1 MKKILLYS
9 LFAITSSLTSFAQ
22 PDITD
27 VTPIIG
33 QEGDLIT
40 ISGTFSATGNEVYFG
55 SVPGSIQSENA
66 TTIEVEVPIGASHE
80 YIRVLNSAGEVAYS
94 PLQFIFGYCGV
105 QNMQFAWSTWI
116 PNVGASGSDRN
127 VVAADFNLDGLID
140 IAVSS
145 YSDSKIYLFKNIS
158 VPYGPI
164 DFDPPTILNAQG
176 PTDLAQGDF
185 NGDGLED
192 LAICSFYDDNISVFF
207 NTSFGPNIAFTS
219 ENAIMVHPDPRDIVI
234 DDIDQDGHPD
244 IVASYYNMNRVVVML
259 NDGLPT
265 PTFTDTTGIGGLCC
279 YLHEVKTGDL
289 DQDGDNDIVV
299 AQLNNGVQVIL
310 NNSTPGNVD
319 LTLFGTVTSP
329 GAETV
334 SLNDL
339 DGDGLLDI
347 AAAGQIT
354 TNMNVVRNTWNGTV
368 LSFDTEQVFPATI
381 SYGIGAGDVNDDG
394 LVDLFVGTNTGA
406 NLTVF
411 ENTSSPGSISFT
423 SGNLNGNTSNLTSSF
438 ASTIV
443 DLNNDGGPDLVNAP
457 FGGNNLMVYEKK
469 GVLNMTYYDTAQVC
483 NGGSFTFK
491 DGTYIDNIIAAQDHI
506 STFYSTVYECDSVYY
521 EHISLGGAYEIN
533 QYVTICSGEDFTYPD
548 GTIVTDVTSPENH
561 VSNLTGVS
569 CDSNITTYIDVS
581 TLNMSF
587 TANGLFLEAD
597 IPFVSYQWYNCNT
610 QTVIAGAI
618 QQEYVAGGAGDYA
631 VIGNNGA
638 CIDTSDCQNISVGF
652 SEFDHYQIK
661 MFPNPANDKLNIAM
675 NYLGDKTDL
684 VIYNSMGQ
692 RILSKSINEST
703 TVIDIAALPKGIY
716 AVQIVGEAILHKE
729 ILIIE

>member
-1 MKKILLYS
+1 MKKILL
-9 LFAITSSLTSFAQ
+9 SSALTLISGIICFAQ
-22 PDITD
+22 AVIND
-27 VTPIIG
+27 VSPIVG
-33 QEGDLIT
+33 QEGDVIT

-55 SVPGSIQSENA
+55 TVPASIQTESV
-66 TTIEVEVPIGASHE
+66 TTIEVLVPIGASHN
-80 YIRVLNSAGEVAYS
+80 YIRVLNSSGEFAHS
-94 PLQFIFGYCGV
+94 PLQFVFGYCGV
-105 QNMQFAWSTWI
+105 QNMEFAWSTWI

-145 YSDSKIYLFKNIS
+145 YADNKIYMFKNIS
-158 VPYGPI
+158 VPFGPI
-164 DFDPPTILNAQG
+164 DFDVPSIMNAQG
-176 PTDLAQGDF
+176 PTDMAQGDF

-207 NTSFGPNIAFTS
+207 NASFGSNISFTG
-219 ENAIMVHPDPRDIVI
+219 EAAIMVHPDPRDIEI
-234 DDIDQDGHPD
+234 DDIDGDGHPD
-244 IVASYYNMNRVVVML
+244 IIASYYNMNRVVVML

-279 YLHEVKTGDL
+279 FLHEVKTGDL

-299 AQLNNGVQVIL
+299 AQLNSGVQVIL
-310 NNSTPGNVD
+310 NNSTPGNVS

-347 AAAGQIT
+347 AAAGQIS
-354 TNMNVVRNTWNGTV
+354 TNMSIVRNNWNGTV
-368 LSFDTEQVFPATI
+368 LSFDTEQIIPASI

-394 LVDLFVGTNTGA
+394 LIDLYVGTNTGP

-411 ENTSSPGSISFT
+411 ENTSTPGTISFI
-423 SGNLNGNTSNLTSSF
+423 SSSLNGNTSNLTSSF

-443 DLNNDGGPDLVNAP
+443 DLNNDGGPDIINAP

-491 DGTYIDNIIAAQDHI
+491 DGTYIDNIVSAQDHT
-506 STFYSTVYECDSVYY
+506 SSFYSTVYECDSVYY
-521 EHISLGGAYEIN
+521 EHIAIGGAYEIN
-533 QYVTICSGEDFTYPD
+533 QFITICSGEDYTYPD
-548 GTIVTDVTSPENH
+548 GTNATNVTVPENH
-561 VSNLTGVS
+561 VSMLTGVS

-581 TLNMSF
+581 TLNMTF

-597 IPFVSYQWYNCNT
+597 IPFVGYQWFNCNT
-610 QTVIAGAI
+610 QAI
-618 QQEYVAGGAGDYA
+618 IPAAVQQEYVAGGAGDYA
-631 VIGNNGA
+631 VIGSNGA
-638 CIDTSDCQNISVGF
+638 CTDTSDCQNISVGF
-652 SEFDHYQIK
+652 SEFDTYQIK
-661 MFPNPANDKLNIAM
+661 MFPNPANDKLNISM
-675 NYLGDKTDL
+675 NYIGDKTDMI
-684 VIYNSMGQ
+684 IYNSIGQ
-692 RILSKSINEST
+692 VVLFKSLNSST
-703 TVIDIAALPKGIY
+703 SVIDIASLPNGIY
-716 AVQIVGEAILHKE
+716 AVQVIGEAVLYKE